1 MVMNECVNE
10 CEQQIR
16 FWALEQFLAEATPT
30 RSSHD
35 FLTDSHTEVLKTRR
49 PRLTDAWWRN
59 KTCTDWPQVKK
70 HLCVWVII
78 SIDQLNSYMTLNH
91 DDLETTNCALFVEMH
106 HNSMLLLAL
115 TVRHQKLTI
124 HKYFLV
130 SYCVWEHLDSVTML
144 HIDGHQEPE
153 TAMGGWGGGASKSSF
168 NQKGQKYNLME
179 VYGLKVH
186 CKKNI
191 YIF

>member
-10 CEQQIR
+10 CEQQIW

-78 SIDQLNSYMTLNH
+78 SIDQLHSYMTLNH
-91 DDLETTNCALFVEMH
+91 DDLETTNCALFVETH

-130 SYCVWEHLDSVTML
+130 SYCVWEHLDLSQCFTS
-144 HIDGHQEPE
+144 
-153 TAMGGWGGGASKSSF
+153 TANKNLKQPWGGG
-168 NQKGQKYNLME
+168 GVGGGVL
-179 VYGLKVH
+179 
-186 CKKNI
+186 
-191 YIF
+191 IFF